1 MVKHKFGQNI
11 DRNNQHYETLIHAK
25 NKYIVI
31 NDTDKSMGTEDKDKT
46 DVI

>member
-1 MVKHKFGQNI
+1 MVKHKFGQRQKKLAL
-11 DRNNQHYETLIHAK
+11 RNLIRAK

-31 NDTDKSMGTEDKDKT
+31 NDTDKSMGAEDTDKT

>member
-1 MVKHKFGQNI
+1 MVEHKFGQRQKKLAL
-11 DRNNQHYETLIHAK
+11 RNLIHAK

-31 NDTDKSMGTEDKDKT
+31 NDMNKSMGAEDTDKT